1 MNEMICL
8 AGSSL
13 IQFGGASITLQPKDS
28 WAVQFGIQAFAVFI
42 GVLAAGVIDYYL
54 QNKSFKAQ
62 HKLQME
68 SFRIQ
73 NERDETNLQIAA
85 YTDLLG
91 AILRYESTSIID
103 VDLIFHMFKASIN
116 GSLEIT
122 KRVEASLNKLGEGN
136 TIDFNNSLSE
146 LRLIMVAEM
155 GLSRIWNNKWF
166 QFSK

>member
-28 WAVQFGIQAFAVFI
+28 WVVQFGIQALAVFI
-42 GVLAAGVIDYYL
+42 GALAAGAINYYL
-54 QNKSFKAQ
+54 QKRSFEAQ

-73 NERDETNLQIAA
+73 NERDKTNLQIAA

-91 AILRYESTSIID
+91 AISRYESLPD
-103 VDLIFHMFKASIN
+103 GDLIFHMLKASIN
-116 GSLEIT
+116 GSLEVSRRI
-122 KRVEASLNKLGEGN
+122 KASLNKLGEGN
-136 TIDFNNSLSE
+136 TSDFNKSLSE

-155 GLSRIWNNKWF
+155 GLSDIVNNKRF